1 MTNSKVANELN
12 EVMGKRNRVWIYC
25 NGNNNLVIRGSRKS
39 VEKSVEELCLFGLT
53 LIKFEE
59 PDSANPYSDGK
70 YSAEVGKIA

>member
-25 NGNNNLVIRGSRKS
+25 NGRNNLVIRGGRKG

-53 LIKFEE
+53 LIKIEE
-59 PDSANPYSDGK
+59 PDSTNPYCDGK
-70 YSAEVGKIA
+70 YAAEVGRIA